1 MRRREFMKGTL
12 GGAAGVL
19 GFPTIIP
26 ASALGAGGATPPSDR
41 ITMGSIGVGAMGTG
55 DMRAFLQNEDVRVV
69 AVCDVRQGARQR
81 AKGLVDAH
89 NGDKNCAMHND
100 FRELLARSDIDAVSI
115 APGERWH
122 ALISMEAARRGKH
135 IHCQKPLALS
145 IAEAKALRE
154 TVQRH
159 KVVFQVGT
167 QQSSSQLFR
176 FVTELVRNGRIGQLQ
191 TIAIGSAGGG
201 RSALPLGLGFTQMP
215 REKPAPA
222 PAGLDWD
229 LWLGPSPWAPYSDLR
244 YTRTWMSIR
253 DYGLGAIGGEYG
265 VHDIDIG
272 QWANNS
278 DDTTPISVEGVGDF
292 YHDIRDT
299 LTTYEIEYKY
309 ANGVKMLLMDLVTAR
324 KRFWQFQFGESVP
337 GVSVGLILFGTEG
350 WIWVSRVGMQTHPAS
365 LMRTVLGPND
375 IRVLRSDEHKRNFLD
390 AIRTGE
396 PTVSTVESGVNDE
409 IICQMGEIAVR
420 MGRKLDWDPVKEVF
434 KNDETANRKLS
445 RVMRS
450 PWRLEMP
457 GPTST
462 GQEQARI

>member
-122 ALISMEAARRGKH
+122 ALVSMEAARRGKH

-145 IAEAKALRE
+145 IAEAKALRD

-159 KVVFQVGT
+159 KVVFQLGT
-167 QQSSSQLFR
+167 QQRSSQLFR
-176 FVTELVRNGRIGQLQ
+176 FATELVRNGRIGQLQ

-462 GQEQARI
+462 GQEQART

>member
-1 MRRREFMKGTL
+1 MKGTL

-159 KVVFQVGT
+159 KVVFQLGT
-167 QQSSSQLFR
+167 QQRSSQLFR
-176 FVTELVRNGRIGQLQ
+176 FATELVRNGRIGQLQ

-215 REKPAPA
+215 REKPTPA

-462 GQEQARI
+462 GQEQART

>member
-122 ALISMEAARRGKH
+122 ALVSMEAARRGKH

-159 KVVFQVGT
+159 KVVFQLGT
-167 QQSSSQLFR
+167 QQRSSQLFR

-278 DDTTPISVEGVGDF
+278 DGTTPISVEGVGDF

-462 GQEQARI
+462 GQEQART